1 MNRENKLD
9 KKWQLKIICLVLAIV
24 LWFVIINEQNPIS
37 EGTYT
42 VPVAV
47 ENLDSQYITSNVP
60 KTIYV
65 RLSGPRNTII
75 NVGPSDIKA
84 YVDMSN
90 AQEGKM
96 DVPIHLELP
105 AGTELKK
112 QSMTTAEI
120 MVDVY
125 TVQEFPLTTHL
136 IGKLGER
143 VSISTMKLVPDKV
156 VISGARRLIK
166 TVDKAVVDI
175 PVDQRSDDFSVMA
188 QIHLVS
194 ADGSRVEGLE
204 LTPWQSNVKV
214 TVSRNAVSKN
224 VPVNVTTYGDV
235 AHGYTLKSITADPAK
250 VTVQGDADVV
260 NGMTKIDLLPVPI
273 EGLDKNKEW
282 KVFVPSTDGIV
293 VEPNLVEVK
302 VTITS
307 DT

>member
-1 MNRENKLD
+1 
-9 KKWQLKIICLVLAIV
+9 
-24 LWFVIINEQNPIS
+24 
-37 EGTYT
+37 
-42 VPVAV
+42 
-47 ENLDSQYITSNVP
+47 
-60 KTIYV
+60 
-65 RLSGPRNTII
+65 
-75 NVGPSDIKA
+75 
-84 YVDMSN
+84 
-90 AQEGKM
+90 
-96 DVPIHLELP
+96 
-105 AGTELKK
+105 
-112 QSMTTAEI
+112 

-136 IGKLGER
+136 IGKLGEW